1 MDVYKVSLAE
11 PAENDLRDIA
21 RYISA
26 QLNAPT
32 TALNMIQ
39 AIKQAIAKLET
50 TALTH
55 PLARDDRLAALGY
68 RLVVVKSY
76 IAFYIVN
83 ENDMSV
89 CIDRILYA
97 RRDWQSIL

>member
-1 MDVYKVSLAE
+1 MDVYKVSLTK
-11 PAENDLRDIA
+11 PAESDLRDIA

-32 TALNMIQ
+32 TALGMIQ
-39 AIKQAIAKLET
+39 TIKEAVARLQC
-50 TALTH
+50 TALAH
-55 PLARDDRLAALGY
+55 PLVRDDRLAALGY
-68 RLVVVKSY
+68 RPLIMKNY

-83 ENDMSV
+83 EKEKSV
-89 CIDRILYA
+89 CVDRILYG

>member
-1 MDVYKVSLAE
+1 MDVYKVNLAK

-39 AIKQAIAKLET
+39 TIKGAIAKLGS
-50 TALTH
+50 TAPAH
-55 PLARDDRLAALGY
+55 PLVRDDRLAALGY
-68 RLVVVKSY
+68 RCLVIKNY
-76 IAFYIVN
+76 IAFYIIN
-83 ENDMSV
+83 EKEKSV
-89 CIDRILYA
+89 CVDRILYG
-97 RRDWQSIL
+97 RRDWQNIL